1 MENLKPAKKMSGGIR
16 IPHKQRTAETPNT
29 PLQTLRQTKTATING
44 KIARMPEI
52 SFIKLR
58 EVISHGIK
66 TFSERL
72 VRDVWCNREVYR
84 QFREDKTAWLMR
96 TLFRPSDELRI
107 MVKDDLYNYL
117 MRTYKER
124 GIQLIMSFLDSI
136 DSCLVERKANEPE
149 TSAVFNG
156 TRFREAL
163 EYFGL
168 EGERISFAT
177 IRKAYTEREGDAAA
191 NEHYMYL
198 RDNYTAYLQSIGVS
212 TI

>member
-1 MENLKPAKKMSGGIR
+1 MENLKPAKKISGGVR
-16 IPHKQRTAETPNT
+16 ITQKQRTTETPTT
-29 PLQTLRQTKTATING
+29 PLHTLIQNKATNING

-58 EVISHGIK
+58 EVISHGIR

-72 VRDVWCNREVYR
+72 VRDVWCDRDVYR
-84 QFREDKTAWLMR
+84 QFREDKTAWLMK

-107 MVKDDLYNYL
+107 MVKDDLYTYL
-117 MRTYKER
+117 MRIYKQR

-136 DSCLVERKANEPE
+136 DSCLVERKATEPE
-149 TSAVFNG
+149 TSVVFN
-156 TRFREAL
+156 TSRFREAL
-163 EYFGL
+163 DYFGI

-177 IRKAYTEREGDAAA
+177 IRKAYIEREGDANA